1 MFIHVCLFF
10 MVQFYQD
17 TLETDETPGSESK
30 AEVKSEISEDK
41 AESSVKEEPG
51 AEESKDDVEMASA
64 DENSGDRI
72 DQQVMDETSSHSTD
86 GSKPKG
92 VLVIHSQMKNRTKK
106 SVLWRSE
113 DELEMYHYFE
123 LDETERGN
131 LISFNFFKKSSNPRK
146 LISQLSLVDLID
158 FQFTF
163 IVKLFFFKFRGAD

>member
-10 MVQFYQD
+10 TKQFYQD
-17 TLETDETPGSESK
+17 TLETDETPGSDSK
-30 AEVKSEISEDK
+30 AEGKNETSEVK

-51 AEESKDDVEMASA
+51 AEDGKEDVEMASA

-92 VLVIHSQMKNRTKK
+92 VLVIHSQMKKRTKK
-106 SVLWRSE
+106 SVQWRTE

-131 LISFNFFKKSSNPRK
+131 VTSFNFF
-146 LISQLSLVDLID
+146 
-158 FQFTF
+158 
-163 IVKLFFFKFRGAD
+163 